1 MKFDE
6 VIGQEEVKE
15 RLLQMTRE
23 GRLPHAIMLC
33 GPQGVG
39 KKALAVAFACYLLG
53 ESRYEVR
60 GARYEN
66 TLLQNNP
73 EQGNLAPRT
82 SNLVPRDTD
91 LASRNAEAMLRKL
104 EHPDLHFTYPTIKL
118 PSMGSDHTP
127 VSDDFAHEWHDLL
140 TGGGPYFTMDEWM
153 TAMGGENQQAII
165 TAGESDELVR
175 KLSLKSSQGGYK
187 VSVIWLPERMNIACA
202 NKLLKLIEEPP
213 QQTVFLMVS
222 EEPDQLLETIRSRV
236 QRIDVKRLPT
246 ETICQALVERRGI
259 SEEQAHRI
267 SRLANGSWLRA
278 LQELQVGTENEQF
291 LDLYISLMRLAY
303 QRKIRDLRKW
313 SEVLAGFGREKQ
325 KRFLQYFL
333 RMTRECFMYNFG
345 QQELVYMTEQEE
357 QFAKNF
363 ARFVNEAN
371 ILPIYDLA
379 NRAIRDIGQNANAKI
394 VFFDFTLQTIVLLL
408 QK

>member
-6 VIGQEEVKE
+6 VIGQEECKD

-39 KKALAVAFACYLLG
+39 KKALAVAFASYLLG
-53 ESRYEVR
+53 E
-60 GARYEN
+60 
-66 TLLQNNP
+66 
-73 EQGNLAPRT
+73 
-82 SNLVPRDTD
+82 D
-91 LASRNAEAMLRKL
+91 NAMVKRL

-118 PSMGSDHTP
+118 PSMSTDHKP
-127 VSDDFAHEWHDLL
+127 VSDDFAREWHELL
-140 TGGGPYFTMDEWM
+140 MAGPYFTMDEWM

-165 TAGESDELVR
+165 TAGESDALVR

-187 VSVIWLPERMNIACA
+187 VSVVWLPERMNIECA

-213 QQTVFLMVS
+213 QQTVFIMVS

-236 QRIDVKRLPT
+236 QRVDVKKLPA
-246 ETICQALVERRGI
+246 ETICRALIERRGI
-259 SEEQAHRI
+259 GEESAHRI
-267 SRLANGSWLRA
+267 SRLADGSWLKA

-303 QRKIRDLRKW
+303 QRKIRDLKKW

-333 RMTRECFMYNFG
+333 RMTRECFMYNFH
-345 QQELVYMTEQEE
+345 QQELVYMTQQEE
-357 QFAKNF
+357 DFARNF

-379 NRAIRDIGQNANAKI
+379 NLAIRDIGQNANAKI
-394 VFFDFTLQTIVLLL
+394 VFFDFTLQIIVLLL